1 MARATSL
8 VQHGHAVSDMVRC
21 AQCGSPMRFNGAEF
35 NCTRYGDAGA
45 EDCPTPP
52 QDGDALLT
60 AVMNCLIGRLMN
72 DSVTRELV
80 EAADQEFARVFQRQ
94 TGDTGETGGLAGVA
108 PQDPERE
115 PAEPGAS
122 RYDEDVSEVPEWI
135 QSMGPELKKAVPTAS
150 DLAFLRDP
158 EGLKE
163 TARALG
169 TYLDHAT
176 PAQTRYL
183 LGLFIEE
190 IRVGPNSLEILYL
203 YPLPDEGNRASIT
216 SDSIDLPLRE
226 PEAG

>member
-8 VQHGHAVSDMVRC
+8 VQHGHAVRDMIRC
-21 AQCGSPMRFNGAEF
+21 AQCGSPMRFNGSEF
-35 NCTRYGDAGA
+35 TCSRYGDAGA
-45 EDCPTPP
+45 EDCRTPP
-52 QDGDALLT
+52 QDGDALLR
-60 AVMNCLIGRLMN
+60 AVVNCLIGRLMN

-80 EAADQEFARVFQRQ
+80 EAADQEIARGFQRQ
-94 TGDTGETGGLAGVA
+94 TGDTSETGGLAGLA

-122 RYDEDVSEVPEWI
+122 RYDEDASELPEWI

-150 DLAFLRDP
+150 DLPFLRDP
-158 EGLKE
+158 EGLTE

-176 PAQTRYL
+176 PAQTRHL

-216 SDSIDLPLRE
+216 SDKIELPFRD

>member
-1 MARATSL
+1 MVRATSL
-8 VQHGHAVSDMVRC
+8 VEHGYAVSDMIRC
-21 AQCGSPMRFNGAEF
+21 AHCRSPMRFSGGEF
-35 NCTRYGDAGA
+35 NCPRNGDAGA

-52 QDGDALLT
+52 QDGDALLR

-72 DSVTRELV
+72 DSATRELV
-80 EAADQEFARVFQRQ
+80 EAADQEFARVFHGP
-94 TGDTGETGGLAGVA
+94 TGDTGRSERME
-108 PQDPERE
+108 PEDPEGE
-115 PAEPGAS
+115 PTEPGAS

-163 TARALG
+163 TAQDPA

-176 PAQTRYL
+176 PAQTRHL

-190 IRVGPNSLEILYL
+190 IQVGPHSLEILYL
-203 YPLPDEGNRASIT
+203 NPLPDEGNRASIT
-216 SDSIDLPLRE
+216 SDRIELRFRE